1 MMISTK
7 EQNEGEVRPE
17 IRRQGAQGSGASCS
31 SLCRWN
37 ETSASVTPPPRK
49 RGDLPAEPKKGEK
62 ELDYHLNGHS
72 PA

>member
-1 MMISTK
+1 MILAE
-7 EQNEGEVRPE
+7 EQNVGEVRPE

-37 ETSASVTPPPRK
+37 KTSVTPPPRK
-49 RGDLPAEPKKGEK
+49 RGDLPAESKKGEE

>member
-1 MMISTK
+1 MVILGE
-7 EQNEGEVRPE
+7 EQNQGEVRPE

-37 ETSASVTPPPRK
+37 ETSVTPPQRK